1 MAIEETPKDPARIR
15 LEAIVECRQ
24 KRKARASEKLA
35 LAQREF
41 AEATAELLDAMD
53 DLDKWIEDNPD
64 PQPMLI

>member
-1 MAIEETPKDPARIR
+1 MAIEEAPKDPARIR
-15 LEAIVECRQ
+15 LEAIIEHRK
-24 KRKARASEKLA
+24 KRKARALEKLTA
-35 LAQREF
+35 AEREF